1 MSAEGR
7 QPTFLVVS
15 TYEKGQPFLE
25 ELTRLGAR
33 VVFLTVDKLRDA
45 DWPFASLAEFH
56 TMPEQMAVEQ
66 VLHTVMWLARTRH
79 FDRVVALDEFDME
92 TVAAIREHMRIPG
105 MGLTTTRYFRDKLA
119 MRVKAS
125 RLHIPGLHVPE
136 FSPVF
141 HHADIDHFLK
151 NTEGPWLLKPR
162 ADASAIGIRKIR
174 QAEEIWP
181 MLEELGDR
189 QSYFVLERFVPGE
202 IFHVDGITSDRE
214 VLYAAVHKYGK
225 PPMQV
230 MHEGGVFTTR
240 TLDREGEE
248 ARALT
253 AVHREFLPAIGM
265 VRGVTHTE
273 FIRAHADGRYYF
285 LETAARVGGAFI
297 ADVME
302 HACGMN
308 PWVEWAR
315 IEWAAAVGEE
325 YRLPELKQEYA
336 GSVICLA
343 KQEAPDTSAYD
354 APEVAYRMQKH
365 HHAGLIVR
373 STDAER
379 VRVILEEYAGRFA
392 ADFGAAMPVP
402 DRPTA

>member
-1 MSAEGR
+1 MSADR
-7 QPTFLVVS
+7 QPSFLVSS

-33 VVFLTVDKLRDA
+33 VTFLTVDKLRNA
-45 DWPFASLAEFH
+45 DWPFDALAEFH

-66 VLHTVMWLARTRH
+66 VLNTVMWLARSRR

-92 TVAAIREHMRIPG
+92 TAAAIREHMRIPG

-125 RLHIPGLHVPE
+125 RLNIPGLHVPE

-141 HHADIDHFLK
+141 NHEDIRNFLAS
-151 NTEGPWLLKPR
+151 TEGPWLLKPR
-162 ADASAIGIRKIR
+162 ADASAIGIRKIG
-174 QAEEIWP
+174 QPDEIWP

-230 MHEGGVFTTR
+230 MHEGGIFTTR
-240 TLDREGEE
+240 TLDRASEE

-253 AVHREFLPAIGM
+253 EVHRSFLPAIGM

-273 FIRAHADGRYYF
+273 FIRAHADGKYYF

-302 HACGMN
+302 HASNIN
-308 PWVEWAR
+308 PWIEWAR
-315 IEWAAAVGEE
+315 IEYSAATGQAYKLPAVRED
-325 YRLPELKQEYA
+325 YA

-343 KQEAPDTSAYD
+343 RQSEPDTSHYD
-354 APEVAYRMQKH
+354 APEIAYRMKKH
-365 HHAGLIVR
+365 HHAGLILK
-373 STDAER
+373 STDPER
-379 VRVILEEYAGRFA
+379 VRLLLEEYAGRFA
-392 ADFGAAMPVP
+392 QDFGAQMPVP